1 MVSRSKKITVWLIYI
16 LLKPLFFYSVYQFSP
31 GFSQM
36 LSPEYLIFLILS
48 VIVVLFPIHTEDSI
62 IFLITGLSLA
72 AFIEFGLFAEM
83 ALTTFAVIVLMIKS
97 NIKKDEHFRYPIN
110 MLVFQFLSIVS
121 ALVYFTVKP
130 IVPFGT
136 VGGYCLV
143 SMFAYMITHLLGNQ
157 LFVYLIGNYYF
168 NDKGTK
174 LFDEQFPFVLL
185 SSLSTVPFTFILVFL
200 SSEIGQLGIVLGALP
215 FLFVTVG
222 LNSYYNSHMNNNYL
236 IKVNRLAQELTE
248 LRHIRLIFEKY
259 LESLINIFPVD
270 GLSYFSVSSEKELI
284 RKGLYTKNSGSME
297 FDEVFELSDQ
307 SILKKALDHQEILYF
322 NRSEEWKTFCK
333 QELSYHAE
341 SVLVIPVKRNKAIIG
356 LVLVSHRAKNKFDQM
371 IVSLIKVLHQY
382 FLIALENAFEYEE
395 LEEDSEKDFL
405 TGLPNLKKFAKVLE
419 DVSLNKNY
427 KNVSLIVM
435 DLDHFKKT
443 NDTYGHQAGNEVL
456 KQIADTLANFAN
468 EEVFVARYGGEEFV
482 VLLKDCDKKE
492 AAAVAERMREAIE
505 KKIIIVNKSIGNK
518 ETIHLQLTASAG
530 VANYPEDCDQIDEL
544 ITLADKAMYI
554 GSKQRGRNRVTVTDE
569 GRFVNAAKNCF

>member
-1 MVSRSKKITVWLIYI
+1 MVTRNKKIAVWLMYI
-16 LLKPLFFYSVYQFSP
+16 VLKPLLFYSVYQFSP

-72 AFIEFGLFAEM
+72 VFIEFGLFAEM
-83 ALTTFAVIVLMIKS
+83 VMTTYAVIILMIKA
-97 NIKKDEHFRYPIN
+97 NIKKDEHFRYPMN
-110 MLVFQFLSIVS
+110 LLAFQFLSIIS

-130 IVPFGT
+130 LVPFGT

-143 SMFAYMITHLLGNQ
+143 SMSIYMITHLLGNQ
-157 LFVYLIGNYYF
+157 LFFYLIGKYYF
-168 NDKGTK
+168 NDTEIK

-185 SSLSTVPFTFILVFL
+185 SSLSTVPLTFILVFL

-222 LNSYYNSHMNNNYL
+222 LNSYYNSRMNNNYL

-248 LRHIRLIFEKY
+248 LRQIRLIFEKY
-259 LESLINIFPVD
+259 LKSLIDIFPVD
-270 GLSYFSVSSEKELI
+270 GLSYFSVSSDEELI
-284 RKGLYTKNSGSME
+284 RKGLYTKSSGSME
-297 FDEVFELSDQ
+297 FEEVFKLSNQ
-307 SILKKALDHQEILYF
+307 SILKKALVHQEVMFF
-322 NRSEEWKTFCK
+322 NRAEEWKSFCK
-333 QELSYHAE
+333 QELSYPAE
-341 SVLVIPVKRNKAIIG
+341 SALVIPVKQNKTVIG
-356 LVLVSHRAKNKFDQM
+356 LVLVSHRTKNMFDKM

-382 FLIALENAFEYEE
+382 FSIALENAFEYEE

-419 DVSLNKNY
+419 EVSLEKKY

-443 NDTYGHQAGNEVL
+443 NDTYGHQAGNEIL
-456 KQIADTLANFAN
+456 KQIADTLASFAN
-468 EEVFVARYGGEEFV
+468 EKVFVARYGGEEFV
-482 VLLKDCDKKE
+482 ILLEDYNKKE
-492 AAAVAERMREAIE
+492 AAVVAEDMREAIE
-505 KKIIIVNKSIGNK
+505 KKTFTVNESIKNK
-518 ETIHLQLTASAG
+518 KAVQLQATASAG
-530 VANYPEDCDQIDEL
+530 VANYPEDCEHVDEL

-554 GSKQRGRNRVTVTDE
+554 GSKQRGRNRVTVSHE
-569 GRFVNAAKNCF
+569 GRFVNAAKKCF